1 MKKRKI
7 KWGNVIK
14 LLILTLCLVD
24 IGYMLFQLLVKMG
37 QLTYL
42 GLASFIL
49 DLFII
54 SAILEDFN
62 DQTKN
67 IPSDKH

>member
-14 LLILTLCLVD
+14 LLILTLCTGDVA
-24 IGYMLFQLLVKMG
+24 YMLYQLLIKMG

-54 SAILEDFN
+54 SLIIEDFN